1 MAQRALRR
9 GARRRGGVA
18 DPVAA
23 GASVRNPDTEL
34 DTRFS
39 DTGAIATGWEET
51 RRALEQAELSWISTV
66 RAHTRQPLPR
76 PGYADIAL

>member
-1 MAQRALRR
+1 M
-9 GARRRGGVA
+9 
-18 DPVAA
+18 
-23 GASVRNPDTEL
+23 RNPDTEL

-76 PGYADIAL
+76 SATRTSRGEHGSEDLLGRRR